1 MNKSKYLKKLIE
13 ENVLPDIEDYMDEL
27 FELIASK
34 KATEEDKSDLE
45 EMREMKKDFENILQD
60 INSGDMEEDEYDEL
74 ISYIED
80 MLKMEED
87 DSQ

>member
-1 MNKSKYLKKLIE
+1 
-13 ENVLPDIEDYMDEL
+13 
-27 FELIASK
+27 
-34 KATEEDKSDLE
+34 
-45 EMREMKKDFENILQD
+45 MREMKKDFENILQD